1 VEEIEGEQ
9 SDELKAA
16 LPLMPEKRYTGNSRL
31 MPLLDFVAGADWA
44 QIVSSTTG

>member
-1 VEEIEGEQ
+1 MEESDGEQ

-31 MPLLDFVAGADWA
+31 TNPIDFVAGVDQV